1 MSLEDAVS
9 LVLYAFDNGLNGDIF
24 VQKAPACT
32 IGDLV
37 LALKEIFNY
46 KESDQ
51 LHIIDKEDYF
61 LIFRNQNFRQEVPKL
76 DEQFSSELKEI
87 LYKENKFKYN
97 QELFLKIQSKEF
109 DDKKFK
115 ELINDKNDYKIDKIK
130 SIKDNNIFDISSVE
144 LIYSMPIN
152 SFLLVADEG
161 EKVYLLKIL
170 SANENLN
177 PNEKELYLETKE
189 KIENEIYSSYDQY
202 LNKNYNVEINY
213 NTLERTKNYFK

>member
-1 MSLEDAVS
+1 M
-9 LVLYAFDNGLNGDIF
+9 
-24 VQKAPACT
+24 
-32 IGDLV
+32 
-37 LALKEIFNY
+37 
-46 KESDQ
+46 
-51 LHIIDKEDYF
+51 
-61 LIFRNQNFRQEVPKL
+61 
-76 DEQFSSELKEI
+76 
-87 LYKENKFKYN
+87 
-97 QELFLKIQSKEF
+97 
-109 DDKKFK
+109 
-115 ELINDKNDYKIDKIK
+115 
-130 SIKDNNIFDISSVE
+130 E